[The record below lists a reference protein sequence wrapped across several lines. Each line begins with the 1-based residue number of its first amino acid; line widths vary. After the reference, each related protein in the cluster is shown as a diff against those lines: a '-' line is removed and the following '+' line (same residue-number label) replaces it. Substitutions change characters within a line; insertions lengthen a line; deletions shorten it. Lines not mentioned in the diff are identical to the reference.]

1 MNLLI
6 ANKFRLALLWLAIFG
21 ILFAVP
27 TQAQQGGNASYVYD
41 NAGRL
46 RAVISPAGE
55 AAVYDYDPAG
65 NFTAIRRLASD
76 KLEVLE
82 FSPRQGT
89 TGTLVTLY
97 GVGFNGQ
104 NNAVTFNG
112 VAARIL
118 NQTAT
123 TIVAEVPSGATTGT
137 LTINSNRGTSTTPK
151 PFTVKG
157 VGLFPSIIT
166 IASGST
172 LQFTS
177 AVALTGDQSVKWSVN
192 AIDNGNTTVGTINST
207 GFYTA
212 PNLTST
218 AVNGTAT
225 TFIVR
230 VRSVADPTLFAES
243 LVTVLSQGSG
253 FMPIAKGVSVRY
265 GNPPANLSP
274 AFVTAAVSVSR
285 DPAISSLKI
294 IKNGG
299 TETLTIT
306 GFNLSGAIEVKF
318 INTDASTETKITVT
332 NPTVNAGGTVLT
344 ATVNI
349 DASLTTGSRYALVT
363 TPTGHSQNAFLIANS
378 LVFIPYSSFQMSASR

>member
-1 MNLLI
+1 MNLLT
-6 ANKFRLALLWLAIFG
+6 ANKFSLALLGMAV
-21 ILFAVP
+21 FALLLVVP

-55 AAVYDYDPAG
+55 TAVYDYDPAG

-89 TGTLVTLY
+89 SGTPVTLY

-112 VAARIL
+112 VTARIL

-137 LTINSNRGTSTTPK
+137 ITVNSSRGTSTTLK

-157 VGLFPSIIT
+157 VGLFPSNIT

-192 AIDNGNTTVGTINST
+192 AIDNGNTTVGTISGV

-212 PNLTST
+212 PNLTSAAT
-218 AVNGTAT
+218 NGSAT
-225 TFIVR
+225 TFLVR

-253 FMPIAKGVSVRY
+253 FMPVAKGVSVRY

-274 AFVTAAVSVSR
+274 ALVTAAVSVSR
-285 DPAISSLKI
+285 GPVISSLNI
-294 IKNGG
+294 ITSGVIK
-299 TETLTIT
+299 TLTIT
-306 GFNLSGAIEVKF
+306 GSNLSGATEVKF
-318 INTDASTETKITVT
+318 INTDASTETKISVT
-332 NPTVNAGGTVLT
+332 NPTVNADGTGLT
-344 ATVNI
+344 ATINI
-349 DASLTTGSRYALVT
+349 DATLTSGSRYALVT
-363 TPTGHSQNAFLIANS
+363 TPTGHSQNAFLFANS
-378 LVFIPYSSFQMSASR
+378 LTFVP